1 MRGQV
6 YRFIVAPGAGLKDSG
21 GKDHPFVLYH
31 NGSSTSSIVS
41 SGEHIEITIDE
52 NHPFDPANL
61 PYAPTDQLYYRCVQ
75 HGNMIADMALS
86 VLDVGAG
93 VVYDFFYGT
102 VIVTIGSAFAGSVK
116 FRDLDNVQSN
126 NGLTY
131 STSCQVSNAD
141 GVSEINV
148 TIEAGHGTGA
158 GKFEI
163 CTRCWS
169 GRC

>member
-141 GVSEINV
+141 ESPKLMSLLKLGMELGLVI
-148 TIEAGHGTGA
+148 
-158 GKFEI
+158 
-163 CTRCWS
+163 
-169 GRC
+169 